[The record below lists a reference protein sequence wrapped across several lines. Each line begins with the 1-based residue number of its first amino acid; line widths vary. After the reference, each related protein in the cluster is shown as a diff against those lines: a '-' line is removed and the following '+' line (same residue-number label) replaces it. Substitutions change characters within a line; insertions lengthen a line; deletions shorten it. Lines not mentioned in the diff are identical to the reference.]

1 MTPKFD
7 PRTQQVSRR
16 SLMKSAAVAGGA
28 SVLTMSGLPGPTI
41 AAQESGE
48 LAEVPRERTLIHGIT
63 GNQLTDYNTFNPF
76 LPGIATSSGY
86 PFCFEPLYYY
96 NAYADDGVCGPDA
109 LDCEA
114 GLIPWLATGF
124 EFNDDFTEL
133 TFTLRDDAYWNDGEP
148 FTANDVVFTVQM
160 LQENA
165 PTLTW
170 SIDMRDRVADVQ
182 APDDYT
188 VVLTLTEPNPRFM
201 FNYFAYHFDI
211 GIPIVPAHIWGNID
225 PTAFTFLDIENGL
238 PVTTSPWKIVLSSP
252 QQRIFD
258 RADSYW
264 AADAG
269 LVDMPAMER
278 IIVLPGS
285 DETTMVQL
293 VINNEVDLTIDLRP
307 ANIIAATAQNPN
319 VTTWTGDESPYGY
332 RDWWPIGLGFNCQR
346 APFDNPQIR
355 WAINHAIDREQIV
368 QFGYQGAGEKTLL
381 PYPAF
386 PALNEYVDSIPELT
400 GRIDSYD
407 PALTEEMMV
416 AAGWEKD
423 GDGFWARDGERFP
436 FIIFSLI
443 LFQDIAPI
451 LVEQLRRAGF
461 DASFRTVVGPEFSE
475 AVYTGNVDAY
485 LFGHG
490 GSVRDPYY
498 TMRLY
503 HSRYSL
509 PTGER
514 ATYPYR
520 WLNEEY
526 DGIVDQMAGTAP
538 DDPALMDLF
547 RQGMELWVNEL
558 PDIGL
563 VQWFHRIPTN
573 QTYWTNWPSQEN
585 PYINSAYWHRTSP
598 LWINSIRPAGEE

>member
-7 PRTQQVSRR
+7 PCTHQISRR
-16 SLMKSAAVAGGA
+16 SLMKSAAVASGA
-28 SVLTMSGLPGPTI
+28 SVLTMSGLPDVTV
-41 AAQESGE
+41 AAQEEGQLRE
-48 LAEVPRERTLIHGIT
+48 IPRERTLIHGIT

-76 LPGIATSSGY
+76 LPGIATASGY

-96 NAYADDGVCGPDA
+96 NAYASEGVCGPEGME
-109 LDCEA
+109 CED

-124 EFNDDFTEL
+124 EFNEDFTEL
-133 TFTLRDDAYWNDGEP
+133 TLTLRDGVTWNDGQP
-148 FTANDVVFTVQM
+148 FTANDVVFTIRM
-160 LQENA
+160 LQQNA
-165 PTLTW
+165 PTLVW
-170 SIDMRDRVADVQ
+170 SIDMRDRVAEVR
-182 APDDYT
+182 APDDLT
-188 VVLTLTEPNPRFM
+188 VVLTLSEPNPRFM
-201 FNYFAYHFDI
+201 FNYFAFHFDI
-211 GIPIVPAHIWGNID
+211 GIPIVPAHIWEGQDPESYTFID
-225 PTAFTFLDIENGL
+225 IANGV

-252 QQRIFD
+252 QQRIYD

-269 LVDMPAMER
+269 LVEMPAMER

-285 DETTMVQL
+285 DETTMVQM

-307 ANIIAATAQNPN
+307 NNIIAVTSQNPN
-319 VTTWTGDESPYGY
+319 VTTWTGNEPPYGY
-332 RDWWPIGLGFNCQR
+332 RDWWPVGLGFNCMK

-355 WAINHAIDREQIV
+355 WAINHAVDREQLV

-386 PALNEYVDSIPELT
+386 PALNEYVDSIPDLT
-400 GRIDSYD
+400 SRIDSYD
-407 PALTEEMMV
+407 PAMTEQIMTAE
-416 AAGWEKD
+416 GWAKD
-423 GDGFWARDGERFP
+423 GEGFWARDGERFP

-451 LVEQLRRAGF
+451 LVEQLRQAGF
-461 DASFRTVVGPEFSE
+461 DASFRTVVGPEFSDS
-475 AVYTGNVDAY
+475 VYTGNIDAF
-485 LFGHG
+485 LLGHG

-503 HSRYSL
+503 HSRYAL

-520 WLNEEY
+520 WLNEDF
-526 DGIVDQMAGTAP
+526 DGIVDQMANTAP

-547 RQGMELWVNEL
+547 KQGMELWVNDL

-573 QTYWTNWPSQEN
+573 QTYWSNWPSQEN
-585 PYINSAYWHRTSP
+585 PYINSAYWHRTAP
-598 LWINSIRPAGEE
+598 LWINSIRPAGE